1 MNDILRSIDTAAY
14 NGSIPQEL
22 RRNDKVLYRLYF
34 RYMSI
39 LYKGFSAG
47 MDKEFLRNS
56 KEDFLKDLKL
66 CELYM
71 KGAFKTIREQNK
83 LNAALLNCG
92 KNADNCIFCKA
103 VSGIIGA
110 VPDADEPDI
119 PYP

>member
-39 LYKGFSAG
+39 LYKGFSSG
-47 MDKEFLRNS
+47 MDKEFLMDS
-56 KEDFLKDLKL
+56 KKDFLKDLLL

-110 VPDADEPDI
+110 VSDADEPDI

>member
-1 MNDILRSIDTAAY
+1 MNDILKLIDAAAY
-14 NGSIPQEL
+14 NGSIPQEIT
-22 RRNDKVLYRLYF
+22 RNDKVLYRLYF

-39 LYKGFSAG
+39 LYKGFSVG
-47 MDKEFLRNS
+47 MDKDLLCSS

-92 KNADNCIFCKA
+92 KNSDNCIFCKA